1 MTSLISLL
9 VMVVAAILASIST
22 WVVARFLQCFDLVW
36 DDAMEKLIMR
46 KLKVFRTIM
55 FKIHSTIAVV
65 GKI

>member
-22 WVVARFLQCFDLVW
+22 WVVARFLQCLDLVW
-36 DDAMEKLIMR
+36 DDAMEKLIML